1 MERYYILIYLYFSI
15 TREHQSIQG
24 AATVP
29 LQPMR
34 ERHEPDYVI
43 TKETADLLYTLSI
56 YIVNVIIM
64 I

>member
-1 MERYYILIYLYFSI
+1 MERYYILIFLYFSI

-34 ERHEPDYVI
+34 ERRVPDYVI
-43 TKETADLLYTLSI
+43 TKETAHLPYTLS
-56 YIVNVIIM
+56 IVNVIIM